1 MENYMQKNEI
11 GLIKMDYRI
20 EYKKHNSKAQKKHR
34 G

>member
-11 GLIKMDYRI
+11 ELIKMDYRI
-20 EYKKHNSKAQKKHR
+20 EFKKHNSKAQKKHR